1 MPVLKKM
8 KVFRKIESLIST
20 SLIIEDPAP
29 NLIPAFKT
37 NVESFSFY
45 FNKDRKLDKGPK
57 VEINS
62 YSQVKKNQMN
72 LKFVVLICRRALA
85 KLDN

>member
-62 YSQVKKNQMN
+62 YSQVKKI
-72 LKFVVLICRRALA
+72 K
-85 KLDN
+85 